1 MRTPAHRW
9 ALWLAANV
17 LWFSAIPAHWFYLT
31 RELKVGS
38 FPVDADS
45 IGIPFFGAAV
55 LITALAPVLNLA
67 WWWLS
72 RRYPGSISL
81 SVSNINS
88 WAGLLLLCLAALLA
102 FGALWELVSG
112 AFELAFVVLC
122 WSYLALAYRAVY
134 LYGLDQRP
142 LAA

>member
-9 ALWLAANV
+9 ALWSIANV

-31 RELKVGS
+31 RELEAGS

-45 IGIPFFGAAV
+45 IGIPFFGAAILV
-55 LITALAPVLNLA
+55 TALAPVLNLA

-72 RRYPGSISL
+72 QRYPGSISL
-81 SVSNINS
+81 SVSNKSS
-88 WAGLLLLCLAALLA
+88 WAGRLLLCLAVLLA
-102 FGALWELVSG
+102 FGALGELVAG
-112 AFELAFVVLC
+112 AFELAFIVLC
-122 WSYLALAYRAVY
+122 WSYVALAYRAVY
-134 LYGLDQRP
+134 LYGLHQRS